1 MKIILYLVREFTNS
15 NIPIWFKYFY
25 FNISHCLIS
34 IVQYLVPFKW
44 IRFAQSFFDKFSKN
58 QSSLDRFIALGTLC
72 ILNVMNIVFQSFKN
86 ERRELSLNSVYSY
99 LLRWA
104 HLARFFP
111 TSLVTQLGLLKLQ
124 DSMSSI
130 NYLLSRLSSC
140 LFRHITNQ

>member
-104 HLARFFP
+104 HLARFFS

-140 LFRHITNQ
+140 LFCHITNQ